1 MVWHALSKPVK
12 WMEGM
17 ARKRGWHDPFMV
29 WFMES
34 LVNQRMM
41 QAPVYPVDEEICKGD
56 EEWEL

>member
-1 MVWHALSKPVK
+1 
-12 WMEGM
+12 M

-34 LVNQRMM
+34 LVDERMM
-41 QAPVYPVDEEICKGD
+41 QAPMYPVDEEVGKGD